1 MVLDSK
7 MRIDHYSFGR
17 IVIDGKAYHSDVIIY
32 QDRIRSDWYRTRGH
46 RVGTDDIREILET
59 RPSLLI
65 IGTGAYGLVKI
76 DQEVKDMLRKSSI
89 ELIAKPTKEA
99 CEEYNR
105 IKSEKVVAGLHL
117 TC

>member
-1 MVLDSK
+1 MVLDPK

-32 QDRIRSDWYRTRGH
+32 PDRIRSDWYRTRGH

-76 DQEVKDMLRKSSI
+76 DQEVKDLLRKSNI

-99 CEEYNR
+99 REEYNR

>member
-1 MVLDSK
+1 MVIDPK
-7 MRIDHYSFGR
+7 MEIEHYSFGK

-32 QDRIRSDWYRTRGH
+32 PSRVRSGWYRTKGH
-46 RVGTDDIREILET
+46 EVAPEDISEILEAK
-59 RPSLLI
+59 PNLLI
-65 IGTGAYGLVKI
+65 IGTGAYGLVKV
-76 DQEVKDMLRKSSI
+76 EEETKELLRKNNI

-105 IKSEKVVAGLHL
+105 IKSGKVVAGLHL